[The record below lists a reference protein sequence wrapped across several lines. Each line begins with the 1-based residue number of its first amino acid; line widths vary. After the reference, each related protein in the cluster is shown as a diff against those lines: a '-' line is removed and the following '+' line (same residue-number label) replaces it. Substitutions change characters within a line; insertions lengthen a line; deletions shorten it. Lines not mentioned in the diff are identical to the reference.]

1 MTTYEPSSLIEH
13 LFAAHCAALLF
24 EPAASD
30 RTVKFSAWG
39 ILCTAE
45 VGEDEP
51 LRFDFARLANE
62 DDNMLALRAACCL
75 ARAIA
80 QNADDDLDMYSADHV
95 EAPSAHS
102 AWELALGD
110 ARKAIALTVS
120 GYLLTGKASR
130 ASVSPFSI
138 AVRHSVC
145 KGSKYR
151 AQLLGRLSAI
161 ELDSN
166 GQLWEKFC

>member
-1 MTTYEPSSLIEH
+1 MTTYDSLIEH

-24 EPAASD
+24 EPSD

-80 QNADDDLDMYSADHV
+80 QNADDDLDMYSADHSDTD
-95 EAPSAHS
+95 ERAPSAHS

-120 GYLLTGKASR
+120 GYLLTGKARR

-138 AVRHSVC
+138 AVRHSIC